1 MDERY
6 LREKY
11 LTLQTCF
18 YNESVN
24 PQKGWEYET
33 LTILR
38 QIARDGFIAGA
49 EAQKVAI
56 KLALIDAV
64 ETCSIP
70 IKFSEIVAAIKSA
83 TVKWEVGK

>member
-1 MDERY
+1 MKLD
-6 LREKY
+6 EKY
-11 LTLQTCF
+11 F
-18 YNESVN
+18 ERKVEIIGKIVN
-24 PQKGWEYET
+24 REY
-33 LTILR
+33 LHNGTIGGILH
-38 QIARDGFIAGA
+38 QIARDGA

-83 TVKWEVGK
+83 TVKEVPGV